1 MDIRNEKCV
10 LVLDAELP
18 LGLLANT
25 AAILGVTLGSKLPE
39 IVGPDVYDG
48 EGQKHLGIVTIPVP
62 VLAGSK
68 MLLVEIRRRLNEEE
82 FAGITAVNFS
92 DLAQSCKTYDEFL
105 NKMRAADGNAL
116 NYFGLLL
123 CGGKKQINRLTGNLP
138 LLR

>member
-1 MDIRNEKCV
+1 MDSKNEKCV

-62 VLAGSK
+62 VLAGSQA
-68 MLLVEIRRRLNEEE
+68 MLLELRKKLQSEE
-82 FAGITAVNFS
+82 FAGITAVDFS
-92 DLAQSCKTYDEFL
+92 DLAQGCKTYDEFI
-105 NKMRAADGNAL
+105 NKMRAAGGNAL